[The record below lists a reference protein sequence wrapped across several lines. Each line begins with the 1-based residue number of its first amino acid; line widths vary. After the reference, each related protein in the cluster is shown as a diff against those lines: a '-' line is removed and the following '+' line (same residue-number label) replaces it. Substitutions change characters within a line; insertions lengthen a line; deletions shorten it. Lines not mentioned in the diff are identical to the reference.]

1 MTVSINYRQVRQILR
16 RKQVEQMTGLSRS
29 TIYQWIKE
37 GSFPASITLGRR
49 SVGWDMAE
57 IQDWI
62 QQRRTQSTNTTSN
75 PLGSARDAQTNTLVR
90 VGTQVVNKEVPGGR
104 V

>member
-1 MTVSINYRQVRQILR
+1 MTVSINYRQVKQILR

-29 TIYQWIKE
+29 TIYQWIKN
-37 GSFPASITLGRR
+37 GYFPAPFTLGRR
-49 SVGWDMAE
+49 SVGWEMAE

-62 QQRRTQSTNTTSN
+62 QQRQTQKAT
-75 PLGSARDAQTNTLVR
+75 
-90 VGTQVVNKEVPGGR
+90 GGR